1 MHYVKEFVVFVLAL
15 IILNLTSISLA
26 DSPVEPIYF
35 YASQPGEQTID
46 QDEEGGNPFASAFVD
61 LLTHETLTFDT
72 FHENLIDKT
81 LQKSRG
87 FQRPDISSQVDLEAW
102 QFLPKSSTER
112 RIALVFVFSD
122 YTISG
127 ADSLPGAKNDIDRI
141 SQALS
146 KAGFEVQT
154 AIDPDQS
161 KLNTIVHEFSER
173 SKTSDIAVLYTT
185 GHGVEVDGTIYLL
198 PGDYPLIYGMYELNE
213 RAIRL
218 TSIGEAASASKA
230 NLVFYGGCRNNP
242 FDEQ

>member
-1 MHYVKEFVVFVLAL
+1 MHYFKEFMVLIL

-26 DSPVEPIYF
+26 GSPVEPIYF
-35 YASQPGEQTID
+35 YASQPGELTID

-72 FHENLIDKT
+72 FRNNLIDKT

-87 FQRPDISSQVDLEAW
+87 FQRPDISSQIDMEEW
-102 QFLPKSSTER
+102 QFLPKSSTEK

-122 YTISG
+122 YTIAG
-127 ADSLPGAKNDIDRI
+127 ADSLPGAKNDLDRI

-146 KAGFEVQT
+146 QAGFEVQT

-161 KLNTIVHEFSER
+161 KLNSILNEFSER

-218 TSIGEAASASKA
+218 TRIAGAARASKA

-242 FDEQ
+242 SDEQ